1 MSAAVK
7 KSTRAKRA
15 ASAKP
20 AAPAATPRRGRPP
33 ANLADRR
40 AAIVGAARAV
50 FGRHGLEA
58 ASMRLIARE
67 AGVAAPTLYLY
78 FKGARNYTAQ
88 RFRLAHRT
96 QVAAGGRRRRRHAAR
111 AGPCCRQRVFQV
123 LLPESGRRRPWSYL
137 NRGLGPR
144 GLNPDLDARLNRE
157 LLDALLPLTSA
168 LQAHQGRQRARRQ
181 YAAFSLASSAMGIAI
196 FHHTRRDKSLHVD
209 ATAAFGQLLRLDIP
223 SVRQVGQVDKA
234 GIGLRI

>member
-7 KSTRAKRA
+7 KPIRAKRA
-15 ASAKP
+15 GAGKP
-20 AAPAATPRRGRPP
+20 AAPAASPRRGRPP

-40 AAIVGAARAV
+40 AAIVAAARAV

-78 FKGARNYTAQ
+78 FKGAEELYGAALSAS
-88 RFRLAHRT
+88 LAELRSLLE
-96 QVAAGGRRRRRHAAR
+96 AAGAGGTPREQAIAVATAFFRFYYQSPDDAAL
-111 AGPCCRQRVFQV
+111 G
-123 LLPESGRRRPWSYL
+123 LYL

-157 LLDALLPLTSA
+157 LLDALLPLTRA
-168 LQAHQGRQRARRQ
+168 LQAHQGGSARA
-181 YAAFSLASSAMGIAI
+181 ADTAGFSLASSAMGIAI
-196 FHHTRRDKSLHVD
+196 FHHTRRDKSLRVD
-209 ATAAFGQLLRLDIP
+209 ATAAFEQLLAWVFR
-223 SVRQVGQVDKA
+223 A
-234 GIGLRI
+234 

>member
-1 MSAAVK
+1 MKTAATK
-7 KSTRAKRA
+7 TGRAKRTVGKA
-15 ASAKP
+15 P
-20 AAPAATPRRGRPP
+20 AAPVAAPRRGRPP

-78 FKGARNYTAQ
+78 FKGAEELYGEALSAS
-88 RFRLAHRT
+88 LAELKSLLEAAS
-96 QVAAGGRRRRRHAAR
+96 AAGAAR
-111 AGPCCRQRVFQV
+111 ERAVAVASAFFEFYYRSPDDAALG
-123 LLPESGRRRPWSYL
+123 LYL

-144 GLNPDLDARLNRE
+144 GLNPELDARLNRK
-157 LLDALLPLTSA
+157 LLEALMPLTRA
-168 LQAHQGRQRARRQ
+168 LQAHQGGTARAAHT
-181 YAAFSLASSAMGIAI
+181 AAFSLASSAMGIAI

-209 ATAAFGQLLRLDIP
+209 ATAAFGQLLAWVFRP
-223 SVRQVGQVDKA
+223 
-234 GIGLRI
+234 